1 MCFLLN
7 GDKAYLPIIQGN
19 LCISYIFLLGFS
31 MNSTE
36 ASTTRRPPTNKFN
49 QDPTMETYEVI
60 ILLICYSIVSLA
72 ILTLNYL
79 IVRAFSTTKPL
90 LPRQRY
96 LLSYLACTDLA
107 VGLVSI
113 PTFLYNMSRWPSNGF
128 YIYEASDCAS
138 GLGSACILV
147 SLSIQG
153 LRSTFR
159 PPTRYAGHPRRR
171 NFFLVIAGTTVL
183 AGCAVAVNMA
193 CLMDYISF
201 TFYFYLVTGV
211 IGVSVLVMV
220 VTCIVVMVSQL
231 CGKERESDRDEDKK
245 VRRSMMKSCIVYIL
259 TWALP
264 YLFLTYNKFCGFCI
278 PVSAMFFYIIRIL
291 LYLKSFLMPIFYF
304 YGIYSFHKAVK
315 RILTHDCLGIPRK
328 Y

>member
-1 MCFLLN
+1 MISISLRYIFEIVQR
-7 GDKAYLPIIQGN
+7 K
-19 LCISYIFLLGFS
+19 LCISNIFLLGLI

-36 ASTTRRPPTNKFN
+36 DGATRRTPTSKLD
-49 QDPTMETYEVI
+49 QDPAMETYQLI
-60 ILLICYSIVSLA
+60 ILLVCYSILSLV

-96 LLSYLACTDLA
+96 FLSYLACADLA

-113 PTFLYNMSRWPSNGF
+113 PTFLYNMSRWPSYGF

-153 LRSTFR
+153 LRSTYK

-171 NFFLVIAGTTVL
+171 NFFLVIAGSTIM
-183 AGCAVAVNMA
+183 AGCAAAVNVA
-193 CLMDYISF
+193 CLLDYISF
-201 TFYFYLVTGV
+201 LFYFYVASGV
-211 IGVSVLVMV
+211 IGVSALVMI

-245 VRRSMMKSCIVYIL
+245 VRKSMMKSCTVYIL

-264 YLFLTYNKFCGFCI
+264 YLFITYNKFCGFCM

-291 LYLKSFLMPIFYF
+291 LYLKSFAMPIFYF
-304 YGIYSFHKAVK
+304 CNIYSFHKAVK

>member
-1 MCFLLN
+1 MISISLRYIFEIVQR
-7 GDKAYLPIIQGN
+7 K
-19 LCISYIFLLGFS
+19 LCISNIFLLGLI

-36 ASTTRRPPTNKFN
+36 DSATRRTPTSKFD
-49 QDPTMETYEVI
+49 QDPAMETYQLI
-60 ILLICYSIVSLA
+60 ILLVCYSILSLV

-96 LLSYLACTDLA
+96 FLSYLACADLA

-113 PTFLYNMSRWPSNGF
+113 PTFLYNMSRWPSYGF

-153 LRSTFR
+153 LRSTYR

-171 NFFLVIAGTTVL
+171 NFFLVIAGSTVI
-183 AGCAVAVNMA
+183 AGCAAAVNVA
-193 CLMDYISF
+193 CLLDYISF
-201 TFYFYLVTGV
+201 LFYFYVASGV

-245 VRRSMMKSCIVYIL
+245 VRKSMMKSCTVYIL

-264 YLFLTYNKFCGFCI
+264 YLFITYNKFCGFCM

-291 LYLKSFLMPIFYF
+291 LYLKSFAMPIFYF
-304 YGIYSFHKAVK
+304 CNIHSFHKAVK

>member
-1 MCFLLN
+1 MYKFSHVIFEIM
-7 GDKAYLPIIQGN
+7 KIN
-19 LCISYIFLLGFS
+19 LCISNIFSLGLT

-36 ASTTRRPPTNKFN
+36 DSTTTRRTPTSKFN
-49 QDPTMETYEVI
+49 QDPAMETYQLI
-60 ILLICYSIVSLA
+60 ILLVCYSIVSLV

-96 LLSYLACTDLA
+96 FLSYLACADLA

-113 PTFLYNMSRWPSNGF
+113 PTFLYNMSRWPSYGF
-128 YIYEASDCAS
+128 YIYEASDCVS

-159 PPTRYAGHPRRR
+159 PPPRYAGHPRRR
-171 NFFLVIAGTTVL
+171 NFFLVIAGSTFM
-183 AGCAVAVNMA
+183 AGCAAAVNVA
-193 CLMDYISF
+193 CLLDYIPF
-201 TFYFYLVTGV
+201 LFYFYLAAGV
-211 IGVSVLVMV
+211 IGVSVLAMV

-245 VRRSMMKSCIVYIL
+245 VRKSMMKACAVYTL

-264 YLFLTYNKFCGFCI
+264 YLILIYNKFCGFCL

-291 LYLKSFLMPIFYF
+291 LYLKSFVMPAFYF
-304 YGIYSFHKAVK
+304 YNIYSFHKAVK
-315 RILTHDCLGIPRK
+315 RILTRDCLGIPRK